1 MEKLKEIF
9 NWIKD
14 KMKIVTDATTNYFI
28 SIITAV
34 ATMLIKNNPINL
46 NLITVVGII
55 NIIAL
60 TTVLFISIISLI
72 KKIIYFIFKGESLL

>member
-1 MEKLKEIF
+1 
-9 NWIKD
+9 
-14 KMKIVTDATTNYFI
+14 MKIVTDATTNYFI